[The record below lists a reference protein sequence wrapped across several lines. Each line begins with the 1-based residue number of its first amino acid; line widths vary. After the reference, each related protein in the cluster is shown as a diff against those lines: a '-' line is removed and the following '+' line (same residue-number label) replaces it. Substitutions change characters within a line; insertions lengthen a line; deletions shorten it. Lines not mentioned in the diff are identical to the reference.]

1 MSKKNDDF
9 FRKKNIWSEV
19 KDELL
24 SCYLVPY
31 VQKILTT
38 NRPLFYV
45 DCFAGKGRFDDGKKG
60 SPLIALEII
69 NDCLEKTRMQRP
81 RVESCFIELNHADD
95 LEKNIREYGD
105 TRVEIDIVSGKFEEN
120 IESKL
125 QGKRGYNVFL
135 YIDPYGIKALDCGL
149 FDKFAGYGFNSIE
162 MLINMNSFGFIRDA
176 CSVFGV
182 AFSDVEPFEEL
193 VEYDPSSAKSIQT
206 LNNIAGGDYWISI
219 VADYKARK
227 ITGYE
232 AEQRFSKEYCER
244 LRKKYKYV
252 LNMPIRLK
260 VGQRPKYRMI
270 HATNHVD
277 GCILMYKNICK
288 RWERLGYIQT
298 QGQGS
303 LWDLT
308 MEGEIVDDDTICAL
322 MKQHVSQYITF
333 TRLNIVIADFLLK
346 HGILCKP
353 DAIRNTIKYLE
364 DIGFIDV
371 NRYYRSNRNK
381 KPRRRFYTE
390 DGDRVVELRK
400 SQRKIT
406 LFDNI

>member
-149 FDKFAGYGFNSIE
+149 FDKFAG
-162 MLINMNSFGFIRDA
+162 
-176 CSVFGV
+176 
-182 AFSDVEPFEEL
+182 
-193 VEYDPSSAKSIQT
+193 
-206 LNNIAGGDYWISI
+206 
-219 VADYKARK
+219 
-227 ITGYE
+227 
-232 AEQRFSKEYCER
+232 
-244 LRKKYKYV
+244 
-252 LNMPIRLK
+252 
-260 VGQRPKYRMI
+260 
-270 HATNHVD
+270 
-277 GCILMYKNICK
+277 
-288 RWERLGYIQT
+288 
-298 QGQGS
+298 
-303 LWDLT
+303 
-308 MEGEIVDDDTICAL
+308 
-322 MKQHVSQYITF
+322 
-333 TRLNIVIADFLLK
+333 
-346 HGILCKP
+346 
-353 DAIRNTIKYLE
+353 
-364 DIGFIDV
+364 
-371 NRYYRSNRNK
+371 
-381 KPRRRFYTE
+381 
-390 DGDRVVELRK
+390 
-400 SQRKIT
+400 
-406 LFDNI
+406 